1 VEYPFILVVFLDTL
15 FRLFLLGKTV
25 CVLYW
30 RALRAKQLSER
41 MKGFGFLYILIAIG
55 FENEWMM
62 VMLGKGFTNEYIAI
76 ERGVE

>member
-1 VEYPFILVVFLDTL
+1 
-15 FRLFLLGKTV
+15 
-25 CVLYW
+25 
-30 RALRAKQLSER
+30 